1 LRPTIGQQ
9 ARGWLAAALGCAAL
23 LAAALPP
30 PVAVAASRVRR
41 ATAEPAGSRYAPG
54 GEGPRRRARG
64 GEFARAASS
73 RSRAGSAG
81 KPKRRAKPKPGLHG
95 NPARALAAFA
105 EMQNEFYIPGTG
117 LYVGEPYSYLWPF
130 SQALAATVSISY
142 IPRQTAKQA
151 LADVRE
157 LHVRLHGLTRY
168 WSEPGAG
175 SEPLPGEQPEVQ
187 ENAPAE
193 PSEGAGVPPPAL
205 PSYSGN
211 VAPPAGVS
219 YYYDNEW
226 IGIELMRLYELRH
239 EPAVLE
245 RAEQIMQFVTAGW
258 QTNPKL
264 ACPGGVP
271 FSNSPSNTDRNTVT
285 DGPAAELALQLYRN
299 THDGAYL
306 QFAETAYQW
315 VRTCLL
321 QPSQLYSDHIRQH
334 GVVDPTTWSYNQG
347 SMIGA
352 GVMLY
357 RITGDAGFL
366 YQARQT
372 AKAALAYFTLER
384 LLGENPFFVSVY
396 LRNLMYLDSVTH
408 DPPGQ
413 RLAQQYID
421 YVWVNRRLNGD
432 LFVFG
437 SPPSSQLLVQAAMV
451 QIYALLST
459 KPTTY
464 F

>member
-1 LRPTIGQQ
+1 LVG
-9 ARGWLAAALGCAAL
+9 AAAAPAAPR
-23 LAAALPP
+23 AAARTLP
-30 PVAVAASRVRR
+30 
-41 ATAEPAGSRYAPG
+41 EPAGSRYAPG
-54 GEGPRRRARG
+54 GEGPRRQ
-64 GEFARAASS
+64 ARASELAHSASS
-73 RSRAGSAG
+73 RGRP
-81 KPKRRAKPKPGLHG
+81 PKQSKHKPKPGLHG
-95 NPARALAAFA
+95 NPARALMAFA
-105 EMQNEFYIPGTG
+105 EMQQAFYIIGTG

-130 SQALAATVSISY
+130 SQALAATVSVSN
-142 IPRQTAKQA
+142 IPGQPARQA
-151 LADVRE
+151 LEDARE

-168 WSEPGAG
+168 WSEAGAG
-175 SEPLPGEQPEVQ
+175 GEPLPGEQPEVE
-187 ENAPAE
+187 ENAPGE
-193 PSEGAGVPPPAL
+193 PSETAGVPPPAL

-211 VAPPAGVS
+211 VVPPAGAS
-219 YYYDNEW
+219 YYDDNEW

-245 RAEQIMQFVTAGW
+245 RAEQIMQFVMAGW
-258 QTNPKL
+258 QANPKL

-285 DGPAAELALQLYRN
+285 DGPGAELALQLYRATGN
-299 THDGAYL
+299 PGYL
-306 QFAETAYQW
+306 QFAQMAYEW
-315 VRTCLL
+315 VRACLT

-334 GVVDPTTWSYNQG
+334 GVIDPTLWSYNQG

-352 GVMLY
+352 GVLLY
-357 RITGDAGFL
+357 QATGNGAYL

-384 LLGENPFFVSVY
+384 LLVENPFFVSVY
-396 LRNLMYLDSVTH
+396 LRNLLYLDSVTR
-408 DPPGQ
+408 DPPGP

-421 YVWVNRRLNGD
+421 YAWINRRLADN

-451 QIYALLST
+451 QIYALLAS
-459 KPTTY
+459 KPATY